1 VHLASTARL
10 TALVALLGWLL
21 APPVGHAAGKLRS
34 LPKRYQKAPYSLMSV
49 SVGHPNAG
57 WQARASRVKPRR
69 GLKIKK
75 SSRKHSYGHPSLVK
89 MLYRSSR
96 DIARSA
102 PGSIMVLGDLSAK
115 GGGPLAG
122 HQSHQSGR
130 DVDIAFYA
138 KDKNGKSV
146 ALDHFVAFGSNGK
159 ARDGSGLVFDDW
171 RNWLLVQS
179 WLRDRRAG
187 LSHIFVSRGLRGRLL
202 RYAES
207 RKSFRKYLPQAKV
220 LLKQPEDSTAHN
232 DHFHLRIACPK
243 SQADICK
250 DQPKR

>member
-1 VHLASTARL
+1 M
-10 TALVALLGWLL
+10 WLM
-21 APPVGHAAGKLRS
+21 AQPAGHAAGKTRA
-34 LPKRYQKAPYSLMSV
+34 LPKRYQKAPYSLKSL

-57 WQARASRVKPRR
+57 WQARASRLKPRR
-69 GLKIKK
+69 GLTIKK
-75 SSRKHSYGHPSLVK
+75 NSRNHCYGHPSLVK

-96 DIARSA
+96 DIARAA
-102 PGSIMVLGDLSAK
+102 PGSVMVLGDLSAK

-130 DVDIAFYA
+130 DADIAFYA

-146 ALDHFVAFGSNGK
+146 QLDHFVAFGSNGK
-159 ARDGSGLVFDDW
+159 AKDGSGLVFDDW

-202 RYAES
+202 KYAQS
-207 RKSFRKYLPQAKV
+207 RKSFRKHLPRAKV
-220 LLKQPEDSTAHN
+220 LLKQPGDSAAHD
-232 DHFHLRIACPK
+232 DHFHVRIACPK
-243 SQADICK
+243 GQADICSER
-250 DQPKR
+250 PRR